1 MKSAFPSSLRLK
13 ERSAYNHVFEAP
25 ERKSSDGYFTVL
37 GRFTSGTHSRIGLVV
52 SKKQV
57 RRAHERNRLKRLA
70 RESFRLQYADYFPP
84 HQKAPPQDLLIIAK
98 HAAQHADNKALFASL
113 SRHFK
118 RLTAPAK
125 PSKSDE
131 KSPPSAAADTIT
143 GAD

>member
-37 GRFTSGTHSRIGLVV
+37 GRFTSETHGRIGLVV

-70 RESFRLQYADYFPP
+70 RELFRLQHVDFFSPDSNHSA
-84 HQKAPPQDLLIIAK
+84 QDVVIIAK
-98 HAAQHADNKALFASL
+98 HAAQHADNKALFTSL

-118 RLTAPAK
+118 RLSTPA
-125 PSKSDE
+125 SKSDE
-131 KSPPSAAADTIT
+131 KLSPRTAANTAT